1 MDHGPSTQWGKDKA
15 ADYKKRLGLGML
27 VLYSLLYAAFV
38 AINSIWPG
46 VMEIPVGSLNLAV
59 FYGFALIVVALVL
72 AVIYNALSSRAEE
85 RYNDEYTDDEQ
96 ERF

>member
-15 ADYKKRLGLGML
+15 AGYKRRLGLSMFL
-27 VLYSLLYAAFV
+27 LYSIIYAAFV